1 MWYNVVRSFLFQLD
15 AESSHRLSL
24 RFLNF
29 IYRIGLLGSRSE
41 QGQTI
46 NLLGLDFPNQVG
58 LAAGFDKNGDH
69 MGPLSALGFGFI
81 EVGTVTPRP
90 QLGNPRPRLFRVP
103 QASAIINRMGFNN
116 KGVDH
121 LVQQLQ
127 QHRAKQ
133 HLNSCIIGTNIGKN
147 FDTPLENAV
156 DDYLICLRKVY
167 DYSDYIVINVSSP
180 NTKGL
185 RSLQGETELEHLLAT
200 LKAEQRTLADQASKS
215 IPLLLKIAPD
225 LSSEEIQTI
234 TAVLQKHSIEGI
246 IATNTTLSRVGV
258 SEFDHGD
265 ENGGMSGLPL
275 HQRSV
280 EVIGQLRQA
289 LGPTFPIIGVGGIMS
304 AADAQESMAAGAD
317 LIQLYS
323 GFVYHGPQLIHQI
336 NGRIAHPI

>member
-1 MWYNVVRSFLFQLD
+1 M
-15 AESSHRLSL
+15 
-24 RFLNF
+24 
-29 IYRIGLLGSRSE
+29 
-41 QGQTI
+41 
-46 NLLGLDFPNQVG
+46 
-58 LAAGFDKNGDH
+58 
-69 MGPLSALGFGFI
+69 
-81 EVGTVTPRP
+81 
-90 QLGNPRPRLFRVP
+90 
-103 QASAIINRMGFNN
+103 
-116 KGVDH
+116 
-121 LVQQLQ
+121 
-127 QHRAKQ
+127 
-133 HLNSCIIGTNIGKN
+133 
-147 FDTPLENAV
+147 
-156 DDYLICLRKVY
+156 
-167 DYSDYIVINVSSP
+167 
-180 NTKGL
+180 

>member
-147 FDTPLENAV
+147 FDTPLEM
-156 DDYLICLRKVY
+156 
-167 DYSDYIVINVSSP
+167 
-180 NTKGL
+180 
-185 RSLQGETELEHLLAT
+185 Q
-200 LKAEQRTLADQASKS
+200 
-215 IPLLLKIAPD
+215 
-225 LSSEEIQTI
+225 
-234 TAVLQKHSIEGI
+234 
-246 IATNTTLSRVGV
+246 
-258 SEFDHGD
+258 
-265 ENGGMSGLPL
+265 
-275 HQRSV
+275 
-280 EVIGQLRQA
+280 
-289 LGPTFPIIGVGGIMS
+289 
-304 AADAQESMAAGAD
+304 
-317 LIQLYS
+317 
-323 GFVYHGPQLIHQI
+323 
-336 NGRIAHPI
+336 